1 MGMEREFRY
10 NELVFL
16 NQLQTRYQL
25 FTSRVM
31 QGLYAVNQEGIFL
44 AKRGKTA
51 KQRFLGKGGDIV
63 VAEKVADWGE
73 VKSVIVMNV
82 RQENVA
88 NRPSLTLNILSPVYK
103 EIGDWRVILKDGR
116 EIVIPNVDDPYNKLN
131 YVKTRFNLMF

>member
-63 VAEKVADWGE
+63 VAEKVAD
-73 VKSVIVMNV
+73 
-82 RQENVA
+82 
-88 NRPSLTLNILSPVYK
+88 
-103 EIGDWRVILKDGR
+103 
-116 EIVIPNVDDPYNKLN
+116 
-131 YVKTRFNLMF
+131 

>member
-1 MGMEREFRY
+1 
-10 NELVFL
+10 
-16 NQLQTRYQL
+16 
-25 FTSRVM
+25 M